1 MSFLGRL
8 HGEYVHTRRV
18 RVLRKC
24 ISELIPPQASVLD
37 VGCGDGLL
45 GQLIMDDRPDL
56 QFIGIDVLLRK
67 ETRIPITEFDGA
79 HIPFPDKSQDFVMFV
94 DVLHHTL
101 DPMVL
106 LTEATRVAR
115 RGLLIKDHTLNG
127 FLAGPTL
134 RFMDTISNAR
144 FGVAL
149 PYNYWRHAQ
158 WLAAFREL
166 GLSVESWN
174 KNLNLYPGPADRIF
188 GRSLHFIGRLDVG
201 GKERR
206 TFANI

>member
-1 MSFLGRL
+1 MSLLDRV

-24 ISELIPPQASVLD
+24 ISELIPQHASVLD

-45 GQLIMDDRPDL
+45 AQLIMEERPDI
-56 QFIGIDVLLRK
+56 QFAGIDVLLRK
-67 ETRIPITEFDGA
+67 ETRIPISEFDGA

-94 DVLHHTL
+94 DVLHHTD

-115 RGLLIKDHTLNG
+115 RGLLIKDHTLEG

-134 RFMDTISNAR
+134 RFMDTVSNAR

-149 PYNYWRHAQ
+149 PYNYWRHSQ
-158 WLAAFREL
+158 WLEAFRKL
-166 GLSVESWN
+166 GLSVGSWK
-174 KNLNLYPGPADRIF
+174 KNLNLYPALADRIF

-201 GKERR
+201 ASEQR
-206 TFANI
+206 TFANP

>member
-1 MSFLGRL
+1 MSVLGRL

-24 ISELIPPQASVLD
+24 ISELIPQHSSVLD

-45 GQLIMDDRPDL
+45 AQLIMEERPDI
-56 QFIGIDVLLRK
+56 QFAGIDVLLRK

-94 DVLHHTL
+94 DVLHHTD

-115 RGLLIKDHTLNG
+115 RGLLIKDHTLEG

-134 RFMDTISNAR
+134 RFMDTVSNAR

-149 PYNYWRHAQ
+149 PYNYWRYSQ
-158 WLAAFREL
+158 WLEAFRKL
-166 GLSVESWN
+166 GLSVESWK
-174 KNLNLYPGPADRIF
+174 KNLNLYPALADRIF

-201 GKERR
+201 VSEQR
-206 TFANI
+206 TFANP

>member
-1 MSFLGRL
+1 MSLLDRL

-24 ISELIPPQASVLD
+24 ISELIPQHASVLD

-45 GQLIMDDRPDL
+45 AQLILDERPDI
-56 QFIGIDVLLRK
+56 QFAGIDVLLRK

-94 DVLHHTL
+94 DVLHHTD

-115 RGLLIKDHTLNG
+115 RGLLIKDHTLEG

-134 RFMDTISNAR
+134 RFMDTVSNAR

-149 PYNYWRHAQ
+149 PYNYWRHSQ
-158 WLAAFREL
+158 WLEAFRKL
-166 GLSVESWN
+166 GLSVESWK
-174 KNLNLYPGPADRIF
+174 KNLNLYPAPADRIF

-201 GKERR
+201 ASEQR
-206 TFANI
+206 TFANP

>member
-1 MSFLGRL
+1 MSLLDRL

-24 ISELIPPQASVLD
+24 ISELIPQHASVLD

-45 GQLIMDDRPDL
+45 AQLIMEERPDI
-56 QFIGIDVLLRK
+56 QFAGIDVLLRK
-67 ETRIPITEFDGA
+67 ETRIPISEFDGA

-94 DVLHHTL
+94 DVLHHTD

-115 RGLLIKDHTLNG
+115 RGLLIKDHTLEG

-134 RFMDTISNAR
+134 RFMDTVSNAR

-149 PYNYWRHAQ
+149 PYNYWRHSQ
-158 WLAAFREL
+158 WLEAFRKL
-166 GLSVESWN
+166 GLSVGSWK
-174 KNLNLYPGPADRIF
+174 KNLNLYPALADRIF

-201 GKERR
+201 ASEQR
-206 TFANI
+206 TFANP